1 MSSAQTWVS
10 WVIKCDIQSSHR
22 DELLALAQEMSS
34 DFQANEINTL
44 NFEWSVNVEFTQLHL
59 HERYGDSQTAL
70 GHIQTF
76 GSKYAERF
84 VANAA
89 IKSVTVYG
97 FPTKELLDALAGM
110 SPEILESFSGFTR

>member
-10 WVIKCDIQSSHR
+10 WVIKCDIHSSHR

-44 NFEWSVNVEFTQLHL
+44 NFEWSVNAEFTQLHL

-76 GSKYAERF
+76 GSKTLN
-84 VANAA
+84 V
-89 IKSVTVYG
+89 
-97 FPTKELLDALAGM
+97 LLLFLI
-110 SPEILESFSGFTR
+110 SPFLF